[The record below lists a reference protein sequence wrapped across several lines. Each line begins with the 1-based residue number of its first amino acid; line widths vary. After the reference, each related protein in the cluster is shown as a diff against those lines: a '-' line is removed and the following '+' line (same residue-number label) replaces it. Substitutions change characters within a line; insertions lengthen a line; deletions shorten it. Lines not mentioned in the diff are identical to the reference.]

1 MNSRN
6 PIKKTLI
13 IAEAGVNYNGDIN
26 LAKRMVDVAAEA
38 GADIVKFQ
46 TGKPENSISVNAK
59 KADYQEATTGTD
71 ESQLEMCKKLMLP
84 DKDYP
89 ELVDYCNK
97 KGIEFLSTPFDR
109 ESVDFLANL
118 GVRKWKIP
126 SGEITHLPLLVHI
139 AKRGEPVI
147 LSTGMSTI
155 EEIRDALSVLA
166 ENGANDITVLQCN
179 TEYPTPFEDANITAM
194 NTLKKEFG
202 CNIGYSD
209 HTLGITA
216 PIAAVALG
224 ATVIEKHFTLDRHMP
239 GPDQSASL
247 EPDELKTM
255 VKMIRET
262 ELALGDGEKKPSDS
276 ELKNKD
282 IARKSIVAK
291 KSIKAGEIFSEEN
304 ITCKRPGNG
313 ISPMKWNDIIGQTA
327 KYDFEF
333 DEQIR
338 VD

>member
-6 PIKKTLI
+6 PRKKTLI

-26 LAKRMVDVAAEA
+26 LAKKMVDVAAEA

-46 TGKPENSISVNAK
+46 TGKPEKSISVNAK

-89 ELVDYCNK
+89 ELVDYCDK
-97 KGIEFLSTPFDR
+97 KGIEFLSTPFDC
-109 ESVDFLANL
+109 ESVDFLADL
-118 GVRKWKIP
+118 GVKKWKIP

-209 HTLGITA
+209 HTFGITA

-262 ELALGDGEKKPSDS
+262 ELALGDGEKRPSDS

>member
-1 MNSRN
+1 MNSSNLR
-6 PIKKTLI
+6 KKTLI

>member
-1 MNSRN
+1 MNSNNLR
-6 PIKKTLI
+6 KKTLI

-209 HTLGITA
+209 HTFGITA

>member
-1 MNSRN
+1 MNSSNLR
-6 PIKKTLI
+6 KKTLI

-209 HTLGITA
+209 HTFGITA

>member
-6 PIKKTLI
+6 PRKKTLI
-13 IAEAGVNYNGDIN
+13 IAEAGVNYNGDIE
-26 LAKRMVDVAAEA
+26 LAKKMVDAAAEA

-97 KGIEFLSTPFDR
+97 KGIEFLSTPFDC

-126 SGEITHLPLLVHI
+126 SGEITHLPLLVYI
-139 AKRGEPVI
+139 AKRGESVI

-155 EEIRDALSVLA
+155 EEIRDALSVLT

-209 HTLGITA
+209 HTFGITA

>member
-1 MNSRN
+1 M
-6 PIKKTLI
+6 
-13 IAEAGVNYNGDIN
+13 
-26 LAKRMVDVAAEA
+26 
-38 GADIVKFQ
+38 
-46 TGKPENSISVNAK
+46 
-59 KADYQEATTGTD
+59 
-71 ESQLEMCKKLMLP
+71 
-84 DKDYP
+84 
-89 ELVDYCNK
+89 
-97 KGIEFLSTPFDR
+97 
-109 ESVDFLANL
+109 
-118 GVRKWKIP
+118 
-126 SGEITHLPLLVHI
+126 HI

-155 EEIRDALSVLA
+155 EEIRDALSVLT

-209 HTLGITA
+209 HTFGITA

>member
-1 MNSRN
+1 MNSSNLR
-6 PIKKTLI
+6 KKTLI
-13 IAEAGVNYNGDIN
+13 IAEAGVNYNGDIS

-209 HTLGITA
+209 HTFGITA

>member
-1 MNSRN
+1 MNSSNLR
-6 PIKKTLI
+6 KKTLI

-126 SGEITHLPLLVHI
+126 SGEITHLPLLVYI
-139 AKRGEPVI
+139 AKRGESVI

-209 HTLGITA
+209 HTFGITA

-291 KSIKAGEIFSEEN
+291 KSIKSGEIFSEEN

>member
-1 MNSRN
+1 MNSSNLR
-6 PIKKTLI
+6 KKTLI

-139 AKRGEPVI
+139 AKRREPVI

-155 EEIRDALSVLA
+155 EEIREALSVLTK
-166 ENGANDITVLQCN
+166 NGANDITVLQCN

-194 NTLKKEFG
+194 NTLKKEFR

-209 HTLGITA
+209 HTFGITA

-262 ELALGDGEKKPSDS
+262 ELSLGDGEKKPSDS

>member
-6 PIKKTLI
+6 PRKKTLI

-209 HTLGITA
+209 HTFGITA

>member
-1 MNSRN
+1 MNSSNLR
-6 PIKKTLI
+6 KKTLI

-89 ELVDYCNK
+89 GLVDYCNK

-155 EEIRDALSVLA
+155 EEIREALSVLTK
-166 ENGANDITVLQCN
+166 NGANDITVLQCN

-209 HTLGITA
+209 HTFGITA

>member
-1 MNSRN
+1 MNSSNLR
-6 PIKKTLI
+6 KKTLI

-71 ESQLEMCKKLMLP
+71 ESQLEMCKKLMLL

>member
-1 MNSRN
+1 MNSSNLR
-6 PIKKTLI
+6 KKTLI

-26 LAKRMVDVAAEA
+26 LAKKMVDVAAEA

-155 EEIRDALSVLA
+155 EEIRDALSVLT
-166 ENGANDITVLQCN
+166 ENSANDITVLQCN

-262 ELALGDGEKKPSDS
+262 ELSLGDGEKKPSDS

>member
-6 PIKKTLI
+6 PRKKTLI

-26 LAKRMVDVAAEA
+26 LAKKMVDVAAEA

-46 TGKPENSISVNAK
+46 TGKPEKSISVNAK

-89 ELVDYCNK
+89 ELVDYCDK
-97 KGIEFLSTPFDR
+97 KGIEFLSTPFDC
-109 ESVDFLANL
+109 ESVDFLADL
-118 GVRKWKIP
+118 GVKKWKIP

-179 TEYPTPFEDANITAM
+179 TEYPTPFEDANVTAM

-209 HTLGITA
+209 HTFGITA

>member
-1 MNSRN
+1 MISR
-6 PIKKTLI
+6 KLRRKTLI

-38 GADIVKFQ
+38 GVDIVKFQ

-59 KADYQEATTGTD
+59 KADYQKVTTGTD

-84 DKDYP
+84 DEEYP

-97 KGIEFLSTPFDR
+97 KGIEFLSTPFDC
-109 ESVDFLANL
+109 ESVDFLASL
-118 GVRKWKIP
+118 GVRQWKIP
-126 SGEITHLPLLVHI
+126 SGEITHFPLLVHI

-155 EEIRDALSVLA
+155 EEIRDAISVLA

-202 CNIGYSD
+202 CNVGYSD
-209 HTLGITA
+209 HTFGITA

-262 ELALGDGEKKPSDS
+262 ELSLGDGEKKPSDS

-291 KSIKAGEIFSEEN
+291 KLIKAGEVFSEEN

-333 DEQIR
+333 DEQIK

>member
-1 MNSRN
+1 MNSSNLR
-6 PIKKTLI
+6 KKTLI

-26 LAKRMVDVAAEA
+26 LAKKMVDVAAEA

-89 ELVDYCNK
+89 ELVDYCDK
-97 KGIEFLSTPFDR
+97 KGIEFLSTPFDC
-109 ESVDFLANL
+109 ESVDFLADL

>member
-209 HTLGITA
+209 HTFGITA

>member
-1 MNSRN
+1 MISRELR
-6 PIKKTLI
+6 KKTLI

-46 TGKPENSISVNAK
+46 TGKPENSISANAK

-84 DKDYP
+84 DEDYP

-97 KGIEFLSTPFDR
+97 KGIEFLSTPFDS
-109 ESVDFLANL
+109 ESVDFLASL

-126 SGEITHLPLLVHI
+126 SGEITHRPLLVHI

-155 EEIRDALSVLA
+155 EEIRDAISVLA

-202 CNIGYSD
+202 CKVGYSD
-209 HTLGITA
+209 HTFGVSA

-262 ELALGDGEKKPSDS
+262 ELSLGDGEKKPSDS

-291 KSIKAGEIFSEEN
+291 KLIKAGEVFSEEN

-333 DEQIR
+333 DEQIK

>member
-1 MNSRN
+1 MNSSN
-6 PIKKTLI
+6 PRKKTLI
-13 IAEAGVNYNGDIN
+13 IAEAGVNYNGDIE
-26 LAKRMVDVAAEA
+26 LAKKMVDVAAEA

-89 ELVDYCNK
+89 ELVDYCDK

-209 HTLGITA
+209 HTFGITA

>member
-1 MNSRN
+1 MNSSNLR
-6 PIKKTLI
+6 KKTLI

-89 ELVDYCNK
+89 ELVDYCDK

-155 EEIRDALSVLA
+155 EEIREALSVLTK
-166 ENGANDITVLQCN
+166 NGANDITVLQCN

-209 HTLGITA
+209 HTFGITA